1 MYLGEIK
8 VLLLG
13 NLGVGKT
20 SLINIFAGKE
30 FNSNSKFSSLY
41 KKLDINNNF
50 YNINLWDTMGEEA
63 HKSLSKI
70 IFRGAEIVI
79 FVYDITSKQSFID
92 LEKWIQMTNDILD
105 NNYIGG
111 IVGNKNDLNIH
122 SEVSEEE
129 GKKYAEEKKMA
140 FKLVSAKE
148 EPPIFNNFLIELIK
162 NIKIP
167 EKESNIHLHRG
178 FTDCKPCCISKAL
191 SLKN

>member
-1 MYLGEIK
+1 
-8 VLLLG
+8 
-13 NLGVGKT
+13 
-20 SLINIFAGKE
+20 
-30 FNSNSKFSSLY
+30 
-41 KKLDINNNF
+41 
-50 YNINLWDTMGEEA
+50 MGEEA

-79 FVYDITSKQSFID
+79 FVHDITSKQSFID

-178 FTDCKPCCISKAL
+178 FTDCKACCISKAL